1 MYMKIQ
7 NYGKIKISGTI
18 TKLAIQILS
27 AILPYTINTWC
38 YTGTCTC
45 MYNTVSDDLRN

>member
-1 MYMKIQ
+1 MCMKIQ
-7 NYGKIKISGTI
+7 NYGKIKLSGII

-27 AILPYTINTWC
+27 AILPYTWC

-45 MYNTVSDDLRN
+45 MYNTVSDDLRS